1 MHKARGF
8 TLLEMLVVLVLIGIL
23 AAVSVPSIAR
33 SFSAHSVDR
42 EARKIH
48 TQLVDARAQAVA
60 TQRPHRFKLAS
71 DGTFQV
77 EYDNGVTW
85 VLDEAVREL
94 STGVSISIDGASSG
108 EILFQTHGRVEDP
121 AVVKIEDS
129 EHERKIL
136 VLAAGLV
143 RWESRGK

>member
-1 MHKARGF
+1 MHKPRGF

-23 AAVSVPSIAR
+23 AAVTVPSIAR

-48 TQLVDARAQAVA
+48 ARLVDARAQAVA
-60 TQRPHRFKLAS
+60 SQRPHRFKLAS

-77 EYDNGVTW
+77 EYDDGITW
-85 VLDEAVREL
+85 VLDGAVQEL
-94 STGVSISIDGASSG
+94 SSGVSISIDGSSSG
-108 EILFQTHGRVEDP
+108 EIVFQTHGRVENP

-129 EHERKIL
+129 DHERKIL